1 MNAKLP
7 SDFLP
12 QSTEL
17 HELHTTQETKPFPTH
32 LLPKVLGDL
41 VKEVARVTQT
51 PEAMAGPLTLGNVS
65 ASIGKGLVIK
75 GHAGR
80 ITPPNLYIL
89 LGAKSGTGKSECAK
103 IIFKPFID
111 YANEKHQE
119 WIEEVLPGL
128 KADKECIEAEIKELI
143 KGLKKE
149 LIKGLKSNG
158 GNADKLKE
166 AKKKLARK
174 ESEMLKEPRY
184 HADNVTGEK
193 LAILISNQTNE
204 TMALLSSDARD
215 CIDILDGKYQKVK
228 TDESFY
234 LKAFSRDSCA
244 FDRVTRPSIII
255 KEPQLTIVWAVQP
268 DKLKLLFNNNKFTDG
283 GLMPRFLALDTYCDA
298 ETRTTNTPIQ
308 PKVLKEYDLL
318 IKGLLLVLH
327 ADESENVIQLSD
339 EVLSAFKDYYNDIV
353 GQRRSGGELEDIHPY
368 AARWEENALKI
379 GICLHAAKHHEHA
392 MVKDLDIETAHEAI
406 ELMKWFAEQQLGLL
420 QESRDKQS
428 EEKEIR
434 VLQLIEDN
442 GGQCTRVDVYRKRIA
457 SNAGSAEVLL
467 TAMVEKGILIEE
479 KQPPPLGG
487 GHPQTIYKSKL

>member
-17 HELHTTQETKPFPTH
+17 HDMHELHTTQETKPFPTH

-51 PEAMAGPLTLGNVS
+51 PEAMAGPLTLGIVS
-65 ASIGKGLVIK
+65 ASIGKGLASK

-128 KADKECIEAEIKELI
+128 KSDKECIEAEI
-143 KGLKKE
+143 KE

-204 TMALLSSDARD
+204 SLALLSSDARD
-215 CIDILDGKYQKVK
+215 CIDILDGKYQNK
-228 TDESFY
+228 TDESIY
-234 LKAFSRDSCA
+234 LKAYSRDCCT
-244 FDRVTRPSIII
+244 FDRVSRPRIII
-255 KEPQLTIVWAVQP
+255 KEPQLTVVWAVQP
-268 DKLKLLFNNNKFTDG
+268 DKLQLLFNNKKFTDG

-298 ETRTTNTPIQ
+298 QIRTTNTPIQ

-339 EVLSAFKDYYNDIV
+339 EVISVFTDYYNDIV
-353 GQRRSGGELEDIHPY
+353 GQRRSGGQLEDIHPY

-379 GICLHAAKHHEHA
+379 GICLHAAKHQEHA
-392 MVKDLDIETAHEAI
+392 MVKDFSTETAHEAI
-406 ELMKWFAEQQLGLL
+406 GLMKWFAEQQLGLL

-428 EEKEIR
+428 EEKEMR
-434 VLQLIEDN
+434 VHRLIDDN
-442 GGQCTRVDVYRKRIA
+442 GGQCTRVNVYRKRIA

-467 TAMVEKGILIEE
+467 TAMVEKGILTEE
-479 KQPPPLGG
+479 KQPSPKGG

>member
-1 MNAKLP
+1 MSAKSP
-7 SDFLP
+7 SDCLP
-12 QSTEL
+12 QSTRL

-111 YANEKHQE
+111 YATDKHQE

-128 KADKECIEAEIKELI
+128 KADKECIEAEI
-143 KGLKKE
+143 KE

-193 LAILISNQTNE
+193 LAILISN
-204 TMALLSSDARD
+204 
-215 CIDILDGKYQKVK
+215 
-228 TDESFY
+228 
-234 LKAFSRDSCA
+234 
-244 FDRVTRPSIII
+244 
-255 KEPQLTIVWAVQP
+255 
-268 DKLKLLFNNNKFTDG
+268 
-283 GLMPRFLALDTYCDA
+283 
-298 ETRTTNTPIQ
+298 
-308 PKVLKEYDLL
+308 
-318 IKGLLLVLH
+318 
-327 ADESENVIQLSD
+327 
-339 EVLSAFKDYYNDIV
+339 
-353 GQRRSGGELEDIHPY
+353 
-368 AARWEENALKI
+368 
-379 GICLHAAKHHEHA
+379 
-392 MVKDLDIETAHEAI
+392 
-406 ELMKWFAEQQLGLL
+406 
-420 QESRDKQS
+420 
-428 EEKEIR
+428 
-434 VLQLIEDN
+434 
-442 GGQCTRVDVYRKRIA
+442 
-457 SNAGSAEVLL
+457 
-467 TAMVEKGILIEE
+467 
-479 KQPPPLGG
+479 
-487 GHPQTIYKSKL
+487 

>member
-143 KGLKKE
+143 KGLK
-149 LIKGLKSNG
+149 SNG

-215 CIDILDGKYQKVK
+215 CIDILGGKYQKNK

-234 LKAFSRDSCA
+234 LKAYSRDCCT
-244 FDRVTRPSIII
+244 FDRVSRPSIII
-255 KEPQLTIVWAVQP
+255 KEPQLAIVWAVQP
-268 DKLKLLFNNNKFTDG
+268 DKITMLFNNNKFTDG

-298 ETRTTNTPIQ
+298 QIRTTNDSIQ
-308 PKVLKEYDLL
+308 TKVLEEYDLL
-318 IKGLLLVLH
+318 INRLLLVLH

-392 MVKDLDIETAHEAI
+392 MVKDFSTETAHEAI

-428 EEKEIR
+428 EEKKMR
-434 VLQLIEDN
+434 VHRLIDDN

-467 TAMVEKGILIEE
+467 TAMVEKGFLTEE
-479 KQPPPLGG
+479 KQPSPKGG

>member
-17 HELHTTQETKPFPTH
+17 HDMHELHTTQETKPFPTH

-51 PEAMAGPLTLGNVS
+51 PEAMAGPLTLGIVS
-65 ASIGKGLVIK
+65 ASIGKGLASK

-119 WIEEVLPGL
+119 WIEEVLPEL
-128 KADKECIEAEIKELI
+128 EADKECIKDEI
-143 KGLKKE
+143 KE

-204 TMALLSSDARD
+204 SLALLSSDARD
-215 CIDILDGKYQKVK
+215 CIDILDGKYQKNK
-228 TDESFY
+228 TDESIY
-234 LKAFSRDSCA
+234 LKAYSRDCCT
-244 FDRVTRPSIII
+244 FDRVDRPSIKI

-268 DKLKLLFNNNKFTDG
+268 DKLKLLFNNKKFTDG

-339 EVLSAFKDYYNDIV
+339 EVLSAFTNYFNDIV
-353 GQRRSGGELEDIHPY
+353 GRRKGGGELEDIHPY

-379 GICLHAAKHHEHA
+379 GICLHAAKHQEHA
-392 MVKDLDIETAHEAI
+392 MVKDFSTETAHEAI
-406 ELMKWFAEQQLGLL
+406 GLMKWFAEQQLGLL

-428 EEKEIR
+428 EEKEMR
-434 VLQLIEDN
+434 VHRLIEDN
-442 GGQCTRVDVYRKRIA
+442 GGQCTKGNVYRKRIA
-457 SNAGSAEVLL
+457 SDAGSAEVLL
-467 TAMVEKGILIEE
+467 TAMVEKGILTEE
-479 KQPPPLGG
+479 KQPSPKGG

>member
-17 HELHTTQETKPFPTH
+17 HDMHELHTTQETKPFPTH

-51 PEAMAGPLTLGNVS
+51 PEAMAGPLTLGIVS
-65 ASIGKGLVIK
+65 ASIGKGLASK

-119 WIEEVLPGL
+119 WIEEVLPEL
-128 KADKECIEAEIKELI
+128 EADKECIKDEI
-143 KGLKKE
+143 KE

-204 TMALLSSDARD
+204 SLALLSSDARD
-215 CIDILDGKYQKVK
+215 CIDILDGKYQKNK
-228 TDESFY
+228 TDESIY
-234 LKAFSRDSCA
+234 LKAYSRDCCT
-244 FDRVTRPSIII
+244 FDRVNRPSIII
-255 KEPQLTIVWAVQP
+255 KEPQLTVVWAVQP
-268 DKLKLLFNNNKFTDG
+268 DKLQLLFNNKKFTDG

-298 ETRTTNTPIQ
+298 QIRTTNDSIK
-308 PKVLKEYDLL
+308 PKVLKEYGLL
-318 IKGLLLVLH
+318 ILLVLH
-327 ADESENVIQLSD
+327 AAESENVIQLSD
-339 EVLSAFKDYYNDIV
+339 EVLSIFKDYFNDIV
-353 GQRRSGGELEDIHPY
+353 KLRKCGGELADIHPY

-379 GICLHAAKHHEHA
+379 GICLHAAKHQEHA
-392 MVKDLDIETAHEAI
+392 MVKDFSTETAHEAI
-406 ELMKWFAEQQLGLL
+406 GLMKWFAEQQLGLL

-428 EEKEIR
+428 EEKEMR
-434 VLQLIEDN
+434 VHRLIDDN
-442 GGQCTRVDVYRKRIA
+442 GGQCTRVNVYRKRIA

-467 TAMVEKGILIEE
+467 TAMVEKGILTEE
-479 KQPPPLGG
+479 KQPSPKGG

>member
-111 YANEKHQE
+111 YATDKHQE

-143 KGLKKE
+143 KGLK
-149 LIKGLKSNG
+149 SNG

-174 ESEMLKEPRY
+174 KSEILKEPRY

-215 CIDILDGKYQKVK
+215 CIDILGGKYQKNK

-234 LKAFSRDSCA
+234 LKAYSRDCCT
-244 FDRVTRPSIII
+244 FDRVSRPSIII
-255 KEPQLTIVWAVQP
+255 KEPQLAIVWAVQP
-268 DKLKLLFNNNKFTDG
+268 DKITMLFNNSKFTDG

-298 ETRTTNTPIQ
+298 QIRTTNDSIQ
-308 PKVLKEYDLL
+308 TKVLEEYDLL
-318 IKGLLLVLH
+318 INRLLLVLH

-406 ELMKWFAEQQLGLL
+406 GLMKWFAEQQLGLL

-428 EEKEIR
+428 EEKEMR

-467 TAMVEKGILIEE
+467 TAMVEKGFLTEE
-479 KQPPPLGG
+479 KQPSPKGG